1 MTTSKPDPAP
11 RASAPNTLRRWA
23 VRGVL
28 LLLLVVALGM
38 ADLVVTW
45 LRYSPR
51 IRKLAHEY
59 PGLTNQMQREGVI
72 APPRWVAL
80 EDVPGVLACAVLIS
94 EDPRF
99 LAYSGVDWRR
109 QVQIVRIMMEGDRS
123 PGGSGIAQQL
133 ARTLYLTPGL
143 TPRRKLREWLLAIN
157 IGRTL
162 SRERQ
167 LELYLNVA
175 QWGPAAWGVAQGA
188 EDLLG
193 KALDQLTSSDAVLL
207 AVVLPAP
214 RRGFDFALRP
224 ERRSHV
230 DRLVFRLWERGVLD
244 DVEASAAGARLH
256 EWIGASDAAGSP
268 EAGRER
274 MTMLLGEELP
284 WRGAPMPRL
293 DCAPGARWPP

>member
-11 RASAPNTLRRWA
+11 RASAPNTLRRWV

-28 LLLLVVALGM
+28 FGLLVVALGM

-51 IRKLAHEY
+51 IRRLAHES
-59 PGLTNQMQREGVI
+59 PGLTNQMRREGVV

-99 LAYSGVDWRR
+99 LSYAGVDWRR

-157 IGRTL
+157 IGRVL

-175 QWGPAAWGVAQGA
+175 QWGPAAWGAAQGA
-188 EDLLG
+188 QDLLG
-193 KALDQLTSSDAVLL
+193 KSLDRMTPSDAVLL

-230 DRLVFRLWERGVLD
+230 DRLVFRLWERGVVA
-244 DVEASAAGARLH
+244 DVEASAAAARLH
-256 EWIGASDAAGSP
+256 EWIGATDAAGSP
-268 EAGRER
+268 VAG
-274 MTMLLGEELP
+274 LHHIASLFGDELP
-284 WRGAPMPRL
+284 WSGPSMPAL
-293 DCAPGARWPP
+293 GCLENARWPR